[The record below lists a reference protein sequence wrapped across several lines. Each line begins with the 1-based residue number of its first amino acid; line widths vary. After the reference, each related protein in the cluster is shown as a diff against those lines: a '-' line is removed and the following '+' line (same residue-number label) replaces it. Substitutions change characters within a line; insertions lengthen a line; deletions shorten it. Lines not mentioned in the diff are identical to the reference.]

1 MSLTIGQ
8 EAPNFTLTNQF
19 GEAVELAS
27 FKSKKN
33 VVVLFYPFAFSGI
46 CTGEL
51 CALRDD
57 LAAYQNDGTELLAI
71 SCDPMYSQKAFAEA
85 EGYTFNLLADF
96 WPHGATSKAYG
107 VFNED
112 RGFSIRGTFV
122 VDKEGILRWQVVNG
136 PGDARNAA
144 DLKAAL
150 AAL

>member
-19 GEAVELAS
+19 GESVELAS
-27 FKSKKN
+27 FRGKKN
-33 VVVLFYPFAFSGI
+33 VVIVFYPFAFSGI

-51 CALRDD
+51 CSLRDD
-57 LAAYQNDGTELLAI
+57 LGAYQNEGTELLAI
-71 SCDPMYSQKAFAEA
+71 SCDPMYSLKAFGDAES
-85 EGYTFNLLADF
+85 YKFNLLADF
-96 WPHGATSKAYG
+96 WPHGAVSKAYG

-112 RGFSIRGTFV
+112 RGFSIRGTYV
-122 VDKEGILRWQVVNG
+122 VDKAGVLRWQVVNG

-144 DLKAAL
+144 DYQAAL

>member
-19 GEAVELAS
+19 GESVELAS
-27 FKSKKN
+27 FRGKKN
-33 VVVLFYPFAFSGI
+33 VVIVFYPFAFSGI

-51 CALRDD
+51 CSLRDD
-57 LAAYQNDGTELLAI
+57 LGAYQNEGTELLAI
-71 SCDPMYSQKAFAEA
+71 SCDPMYSLKAFGDA
-85 EGYTFNLLADF
+85 EGYKFNLLADF
-96 WPHGATSKAYG
+96 WPHGAVSKAYG

-122 VDKEGILRWQVVNG
+122 VDKAGVLRWQVVNG

-144 DLKAAL
+144 DYRAAL

>member
-27 FKSKKN
+27 FRGKKN
-33 VVVLFYPFAFSGI
+33 VVIVFYPFAFSGI

-57 LAAYQNDGTELLAI
+57 LAAYQNEGSELLAI
-71 SCDPMYSQKAFAEA
+71 SCDPMYSLKAFGEA
-85 EGYTFNLLADF
+85 EGYKFNLLADF
-96 WPHGATSKAYG
+96 WPHGAVTKAYG

-112 RGFSIRGTFV
+112 RGFAIRGTFV
-122 VDKEGILRWQVVNG
+122 VDKAGILRWQVVNG
-136 PGDARNAA
+136 MGDARSIT
-144 DLKAAL
+144 DYKDAL

>member
-8 EAPNFTLTNQF
+8 EAPNFTLINQF
-19 GEAVELAS
+19 GESVELAS
-27 FKSKKN
+27 FRGKKN
-33 VVVLFYPFAFSGI
+33 VVIVFYPFAFSGI

-51 CALRDD
+51 CSLRDD
-57 LAAYQNDGTELLAI
+57 LGAYQNEGTELLAI
-71 SCDPMYSQKAFAEA
+71 SCDPMYSLKAFGDA

-96 WPHGATSKAYG
+96 WPHGAVSKAYG

-112 RGFSIRGTFV
+112 RGFSIRGTYV
-122 VDKEGILRWQVVNG
+122 VDKAGVLCWQVVNG

-144 DLKAAL
+144 DYKAAL